1 MNNVYVN
8 RKKQEQKDKRNKMIL
23 SGGAIGVAAIVAVL
37 GVTVA
42 VRNKAAASD
51 DSYMSVSEMDTI
63 ESALGTQE
71 EQQIYEQVKGALNK
85 MAKESDSD
93 AIKGLISEDLVEKI
107 SQSTTAYVLQQL
119 ANSEIDT
126 SMIEDAI
133 YKSMY
138 DQLVKEVYAQAD
150 KAVDSAIASS
160 EYIDQITNYVLK
172 QVNSTV
178 KSAASGSG
186 LTESQVQSMI
196 NSSTSQIREQ
206 LELAMKEYMA
216 SIKDTDTD
224 TVTTAE
230 MRTYISQYL
239 DTVKKGDKGEKGL
252 TGEAG
257 KDGKTPTR
265 GVDYYTDEDVA
276 KMVNQ
281 IAERIEADGNISLS
295 RTLTAEDKNAIAE
308 IVKAALTQNGYA
320 TTDELIQMILSNNSD
335 YLTQIVN
342 SINKMNGQMITS
354 TYDASSRTVTFTVK
368 DTSGTTQNNNGNS
381 ASSSSGADNIDTAQ
395 GSEKGN

>member
-216 SIKDTDTD
+216 SIKDTDT
-224 TVTTAE
+224 VTTAE

-368 DTSGTTQNNNGNS
+368 DTSGTAQNNSGTS
-381 ASSSSGADNIDTAQ
+381 TSSSSGADNTDTAQ
-395 GSEKGN
+395 GSESSN

>member
-1 MNNVYVN
+1 
-8 RKKQEQKDKRNKMIL
+8 
-23 SGGAIGVAAIVAVL
+23 
-37 GVTVA
+37 
-42 VRNKAAASD
+42 
-51 DSYMSVSEMDTI
+51 MDTI

-216 SIKDTDTD
+216 SIKDTD

>member
-23 SGGAIGVAAIVAVL
+23 SGGAIGVVAIVAVL

-216 SIKDTDTD
+216 SIKDTDT
-224 TVTTAE
+224 VTTAE

-368 DTSGTTQNNNGNS
+368 DTSGTAQNNSGTS
-381 ASSSSGADNIDTAQ
+381 TSSSSGADNTDTAQ
-395 GSEKGN
+395 GSESSN

>member
-23 SGGAIGVAAIVAVL
+23 SGGAIGVVAIVAVL

-216 SIKDTDTD
+216 SIKDTDT
-224 TVTTAE
+224 VTTAE

-276 KMVNQ
+276 KMINQ

-368 DTSGTTQNNNGNS
+368 DTSGTVQNNNGIP
-381 ASSSSGADNIDTAQ
+381 ASSPSGADNTDTGK
-395 GSEKGN
+395 GSESSN

>member
-23 SGGAIGVAAIVAVL
+23 SGGAIGVVAIVAVL

-206 LELAMKEYMA
+206 LELAMKEYMV
-216 SIKDTDTD
+216 SIKDTD

-368 DTSGTTQNNNGNS
+368 DTSGTVQNNNGIP
-381 ASSSSGADNIDTAQ
+381 ASSPSGADNTDTGK
-395 GSEKGN
+395 GSESSN

>member
-119 ANSEIDT
+119 VNSEIDT

-172 QVNSTV
+172 QVNSTI

-216 SIKDTDTD
+216 SIKDTD

-342 SINKMNGQMITS
+342 SINKMNGQVITS
-354 TYDASSRTVTFTVK
+354 TYDASSRTVTFIVK

-381 ASSSSGADNIDTAQ
+381 ASSSSGADNTDTAQ

>member
-23 SGGAIGVAAIVAVL
+23 SGGAIGVVAIVAVL

-216 SIKDTDTD
+216 SIKDTDT
-224 TVTTAE
+224 VTTAE

-368 DTSGTTQNNNGNS
+368 DTSGTVQNNNGIP
-381 ASSSSGADNIDTAQ
+381 ASSPSGADNTDTGK
-395 GSEKGN
+395 GSESSN

>member
-37 GVTVA
+37 GVTIA

-172 QVNSTV
+172 QVNSTI

-216 SIKDTDTD
+216 SIKDTD

-368 DTSGTTQNNNGNS
+368 DTSGTVQNNNGIPT
-381 ASSSSGADNIDTAQ
+381 SSSSGADNTDTAQ
-395 GSEKGN
+395 GSESSN

>member
-23 SGGAIGVAAIVAVL
+23 SGAIGVAAIVAVL

-42 VRNKAAASD
+42 ARNKAAASD

-172 QVNSTV
+172 QVNSTI

-216 SIKDTDTD
+216 SIKDTD

-276 KMVNQ
+276 NMVNQ

-368 DTSGTTQNNNGNS
+368 DTS
-381 ASSSSGADNIDTAQ
+381 SSSLSGADASNTQD
-395 GSEKGN
+395 SERDN

>member
-23 SGGAIGVAAIVAVL
+23 SGGAIGVVAIVAVL

-216 SIKDTDTD
+216 SIKDTDT
-224 TVTTAE
+224 VTTAE

-368 DTSGTTQNNNGNS
+368 DTSGTVQNNNGIP
-381 ASSSSGADNIDTAQ
+381 ASSPSGAENTDTGK
-395 GSEKGN
+395 GSESSN

>member
-23 SGGAIGVAAIVAVL
+23 SGGAIGVVAIVAVL

-119 ANSEIDT
+119 ANNEIDT

-216 SIKDTDTD
+216 SIKDTD

-368 DTSGTTQNNNGNS
+368 DTSGTVQNNNGIP
-381 ASSSSGADNIDTAQ
+381 ASSPSGADNTDTGK
-395 GSEKGN
+395 GSESSN

>member
-23 SGGAIGVAAIVAVL
+23 SGGAIGVVAIVAVL

-216 SIKDTDTD
+216 SIKDTDT
-224 TVTTAE
+224 VTTAE

-320 TTDELIQMILSNNSD
+320 TTDELIQMIISNNSD

-368 DTSGTTQNNNGNS
+368 DTSGTVQNNNGIP
-381 ASSSSGADNIDTAQ
+381 ASSPSGADNTDTGK
-395 GSEKGN
+395 GSESSN

>member
-23 SGGAIGVAAIVAVL
+23 SGGAIGVVAIVAVL

-42 VRNKAAASD
+42 IRNKAAASD

-216 SIKDTDTD
+216 SIKDTDT
-224 TVTTAE
+224 VTTAE

-368 DTSGTTQNNNGNS
+368 DTSGTVQNNNGIP
-381 ASSSSGADNIDTAQ
+381 ASSSSGADNTDTAQ
-395 GSEKGN
+395 GSESSN

>member
-172 QVNSTV
+172 QVNSTI

-216 SIKDTDTD
+216 SIKDTDT
-224 TVTTAE
+224 VTTAE

-239 DTVKKGDKGEKGL
+239 GTVKKGDKGEKGL

-342 SINKMNGQMITS
+342 SINKMNGQVITS

-381 ASSSSGADNIDTAQ
+381 ASSSSGADNTDTAQ

>member
-8 RKKQEQKDKRNKMIL
+8 KKKQEQKDKRNKMIL
-23 SGGAIGVAAIVAVL
+23 VGGAVGAAAIVAVL
-37 GVTVA
+37 GVTTAIKNTHSKVE
-42 VRNKAAASD
+42 
-51 DSYMSVSEMDTI
+51 DSYLSVSETDTI
-63 ESALGTQE
+63 ENALGTQE

-150 KAVDSAIASS
+150 KAVDSAIAGS
-160 EYIDQITNYVLK
+160 EYVDQITNYVLK
-172 QVNSTV
+172 QVNSTI
-178 KSAASGSG
+178 KSASSGSG
-186 LTESQVQSMI
+186 LSESAVQSMI
-196 NSSTSQIREQ
+196 NASTSQIREQ
-206 LELAMKEYMA
+206 LEQAMKEYMA
-216 SIKDTDTD
+216 SINDTD

-257 KDGKTPTR
+257 KDGKTPVR
-265 GVDYYTDEDVA
+265 GVDYYTDADVA

-308 IVKAALTQNGYA
+308 IVKSALTDNGYA
-320 TTDELIQMILSNNSD
+320 TTDELIQMILNNNGN

-342 SINKMNGQMITS
+342 SINKMNGQTITS
-354 TYDASSRTVTFTVK
+354 SYDATSRTVTFTVK
-368 DTSGTTQNNNGNS
+368 DTSGTSQGNNTASGSNSNPTPGSSDQTGN
-381 ASSSSGADNIDTAQ
+381 
-395 GSEKGN
+395 

>member
-172 QVNSTV
+172 QVNSTI

-216 SIKDTDTD
+216 SIKDTD

-368 DTSGTTQNNNGNS
+368 DTSGTVQNNNGIP
-381 ASSSSGADNIDTAQ
+381 ASSPSGADNTDTGK
-395 GSEKGN
+395 GSESSN

>member
-172 QVNSTV
+172 QVNSTI

-216 SIKDTDTD
+216 SIKDTD

-342 SINKMNGQMITS
+342 SINKMNGQVITS
-354 TYDASSRTVTFTVK
+354 TYDASSRTVTFIVK

-381 ASSSSGADNIDTAQ
+381 ASSSSGADNTDTAQ

>member
-216 SIKDTDTD
+216 SIKDTDT
-224 TVTTAE
+224 VTTAE

>member
-172 QVNSTV
+172 QVNSTI

-216 SIKDTDTD
+216 SIKDTDT
-224 TVTTAE
+224 VTTAE

-239 DTVKKGDKGEKGL
+239 DTVKKGDKGL

-368 DTSGTTQNNNGNS
+368 DTSGTVQNNNGIP
-381 ASSSSGADNIDTAQ
+381 ASSSSGADNTDTAQ
-395 GSEKGN
+395 GSESSN

>member
-51 DSYMSVSEMDTI
+51 DSYMSLSEMDTI

-216 SIKDTDTD
+216 SIKDTDT
-224 TVTTAE
+224 VTTAE

-368 DTSGTTQNNNGNS
+368 DTSGTAQNNSGTS
-381 ASSSSGADNIDTAQ
+381 TSSSSGADNTDTAQ
-395 GSEKGN
+395 GSESSN

>member
-172 QVNSTV
+172 QVNSTI

-216 SIKDTDTD
+216 SIKDTDT
-224 TVTTAE
+224 VTTAE

-239 DTVKKGDKGEKGL
+239 DTVKKGDKGL

-342 SINKMNGQMITS
+342 SINKMNGQVITS

-381 ASSSSGADNIDTAQ
+381 ASSSSGADNTDTAQ
-395 GSEKGN
+395 GSIAGL

>member
-23 SGGAIGVAAIVAVL
+23 SGAIGVAAIVAVL

-42 VRNKAAASD
+42 ARNKAAASD

-93 AIKGLISEDLVEKI
+93 AIKGLISEDLVEEI

-138 DQLVKEVYAQAD
+138 DQLVKEVYAQAN

-172 QVNSTV
+172 QVNSTI

-216 SIKDTDTD
+216 STKDMD

-276 KMVNQ
+276 NMVNQ

-342 SINKMNGQMITS
+342 SINKMNGQVITS

-368 DTSGTTQNNNGNS
+368 DTS
-381 ASSSSGADNIDTAQ
+381 SSSPSGADASNTQ
-395 GSEKGN
+395 NSERDN

>member
-42 VRNKAAASD
+42 ARNKAAASD

-172 QVNSTV
+172 QVNSTI

-216 SIKDTDTD
+216 SIKDTD

-276 KMVNQ
+276 NMVNQ

-342 SINKMNGQMITS
+342 SINKINGQVITS

-368 DTSGTTQNNNGNS
+368 DTS
-381 ASSSSGADNIDTAQ
+381 SSSPSGADASNTQD
-395 GSEKGN
+395 SERDN

>member
-216 SIKDTDTD
+216 SIKDTDT
-224 TVTTAE
+224 VTTAE

-368 DTSGTTQNNNGNS
+368 DTSGTVQNNNGIP
-381 ASSSSGADNIDTAQ
+381 ASSPSGADNTDTGK
-395 GSEKGN
+395 GSESSN

>member
-71 EQQIYEQVKGALNK
+71 EQHIYEQVKGALNK

-216 SIKDTDTD
+216 SIKDTD

>member
-172 QVNSTV
+172 QVNSTI

-216 SIKDTDTD
+216 SIKDTD

-368 DTSGTTQNNNGNS
+368 DTSGTVQNNNGIP
-381 ASSSSGADNIDTAQ
+381 ASSSSGADNTDTAQ
-395 GSEKGN
+395 GSESSN